1 MEELRWT
8 IKEYVGVEVKRLP
21 TVIVQPFNPHDE
33 PNISKLEDLKEGDE
47 VLIGTLFGWCQ
58 AKVTQVDYLF
68 KVGRA
73 ESGELLL
80 PLEFGQ
86 DDRYCWVCS
95 SAINKKLLDKIK
107 LW

>member
-1 MEELRWT
+1 MEKIGWT
-8 IKEYVGVEVKRLP
+8 AKEYMGCEVKRLP

-33 PNISKLEDLKEGDE
+33 PNITSLEELKVGDE
-47 VLIGTLFGWCQ
+47 ILVGTLFGWAQ
-58 AKVTQVDYLF
+58 AKVTQVDQVF
-68 KVGRA
+68 KLGRA
-73 ESGELLL
+73 ESENYLY